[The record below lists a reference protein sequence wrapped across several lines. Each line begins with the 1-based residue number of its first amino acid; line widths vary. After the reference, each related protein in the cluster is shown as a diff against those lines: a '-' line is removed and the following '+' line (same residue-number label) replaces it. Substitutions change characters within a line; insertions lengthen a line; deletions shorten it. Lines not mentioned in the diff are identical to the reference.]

1 MADAHVRLARPA
13 DAAAVARL
21 QLTTWQTAYAQ
32 VIPATVLAALGAE
45 LATKQWLSAIV
56 EPPTAE
62 HHVLVAY
69 EGETVVGFAAS
80 GPATAEDLATG
91 DDAEQVEP
99 AGPWDPTTLAISAL
113 LVEPRWGRRGHGSR
127 LLAAVI
133 DLAKTDGFASAVTW
147 ALDADAATRSFL
159 ESAGWGPDG
168 VGRILDMEGSPVAEL
183 RLTTTL
189 TEHP

>member
-1 MADAHVRLARPA
+1 MVDAHVRLARPA

-21 QLTTWQTAYAQ
+21 QLATWHTAYAE
-32 VIPATVLAALGAE
+32 VIPATVLASLGEE
-45 LATKQWLSAIV
+45 LASEQWLSAIV

-69 EGETVVGFAAS
+69 EGETVVGFAAT
-80 GPATAEDLATG
+80 GPATPDDLATG
-91 DDAEQVEP
+91 DEAEQVDP
-99 AGPWDPTTLAISAL
+99 AGHWDPTTLAISAL

-133 DLAKTDGFASAVTW
+133 DLAKTDGFTRAVTW
-147 ALDADAATRSFL
+147 ALDADAATRAFL
-159 ESAGWGPDG
+159 ESAGWGADG
-168 VGRILDMEGSPVAEL
+168 VGRILDMEGSAVAEL

-189 TEHP
+189 TEPT